1 MFNTVPKAHVYFRHA
16 THLNL
21 DQPVK
26 SHMDVTISDFRVGQ
40 YTSGHWTE
48 SKIFPQELIVSG
60 IFSQWVGK
68 TTIDSSLQLGL
79 LDPGAKHKPF
89 FKMLHL

>member
-26 SHMDVTISDFRVGQ
+26 SHMDVTVSDFRLDNILQGTGLKVNFSSGVDCLRHFVAVGWQ
-40 YTSGHWTE
+40 DYY
-48 SKIFPQELIVSG
+48 
-60 IFSQWVGK
+60 
-68 TTIDSSLQLGL
+68 
-79 LDPGAKHKPF
+79 
-89 FKMLHL
+89 